1 MSLFEKHVFV
11 CVFGKVCPTH
21 GSEAIWQ
28 ELRTGMKKA
37 GLHEKIR
44 VNKAG
49 CLAQCEHGPT
59 IVTYP
64 EGTWYAGVTLE
75 DVPQIIEDHLIGG
88 CPVERLRHPQPEL
101 ETVEAEK

>member
-11 CVFGKVCPTH
+11 CVFGKVCPAH

-59 IVTYP
+59 IVPYP
-64 EGTWYAGVTLE
+64 EGTWYAGVTLA

-101 ETVEAEK
+101 EPVEAEK